1 MLKRLLKRPSLNL
14 LAWLLLAAFY
24 ISICLNIAFFKQVL
38 QALPLDSLHNVL
50 VFLSMPVVAF
60 SVINI
65 VLTLSSFLWLNRP
78 LACLFILVGAA
89 AQYFIMTYGIVIDRS
104 MIANII
110 DTTPAESYAL
120 MTPQMLLTL
129 GFSGV
134 LAALIACW
142 IKIKPAASR
151 LRSVLFR
158 GANILVSVLLILLVA
173 ALFYKDYA
181 SLFRNNKELVKSL
194 SPSNSIVASWSWY
207 SHQRLANLPL
217 VRIGEDA
224 HRNPLMQNE
233 KRKNLTILIVG
244 ETSRAENFSLN
255 GYPRETNPR
264 LAKDNVVYFPATSR
278 LRSVLFRGANIL
290 VSVLLIL
297 LVAALFYKDYASLF
311 RNNKELVKSLSPSNS
326 IVASWS
332 WYSHQRLANLPL
344 VRIGEDAHRNPL
356 MQNEKRKNLT
366 ILIVG
371 ETSRAENF
379 SLHGYPRETNPRL
392 AKDNVVYFPNTASCG
407 TATAVSVPCM
417 FSDMPREHYKEELAQ
432 HQEGVLDIIQRAGI
446 NVLWNDNDGGCKG
459 VCDRVPH
466 QNVTALNLPGQCIN
480 GECYDEVLFHGL
492 EDYINNLQGDGV
504 IVLHTIGSHGP
515 TYYNRYPPQF
525 RKFTPTCDTN
535 EIQTCTKEQLV
546 NTYDNTLVYV
556 DYIVDKAINLLKE
569 HQDKFTT
576 SLVYL
581 SDHGESLGENG
592 IYLHG
597 LPYAIAPD
605 SQKQVP
611 MLLWL
616 SEDYQKRYQVDQNCL
631 QKQAQTQHY
640 SQDNLFSTL
649 LGLTGVETKYYQA
662 ADDILQTCRR
672 VSE

>member
-1 MLKRLLKRPSLNL
+1 MSLLPLRRPVVSRTTYLIL
-14 LAWLLLAAFY
+14 FACY
-24 ISICLNIAFFKQVL
+24 IGICLNLAFYRQVFPL
-38 QALPLDSLHNVL
+38 LPVNSLHNWL
-50 VFLSMPVVAF
+50 VFLSMPIVAI
-60 SVINI
+60 SVMNI
-65 VLTLSSFLWLNRP
+65 LTTLASFLKLDR
-78 LACLFILVGAA
+78 LVISLFILLSAS
-89 AQYFIMTYGIVIDRS
+89 AQYFIWNFGVVIDRS
-104 MIANII
+104 MITNIL
-110 DTTPAESYAL
+110 DTTPAESFAL
-120 MTPQMLLTL
+120 LSGEMIAVL
-129 GFSGV
+129 GLSGV
-134 LAALIACW
+134 LAVFIAW
-142 IKIKPAASR
+142 WVKIRKPATR
-151 LRSVLFR
+151 WR
-158 GANILVSVLLILLVA
+158 GAAMRLLNIAVSALLIILVA

-181 SLFRNNKELVKSL
+181 SVFRNNKELVKSL

-264 LAKDNVVYFPATSR
+264 LAKDNVVYFP
-278 LRSVLFRGANIL
+278 
-290 VSVLLIL
+290 
-297 LVAALFYKDYASLF
+297 
-311 RNNKELVKSLSPSNS
+311 
-326 IVASWS
+326 
-332 WYSHQRLANLPL
+332 
-344 VRIGEDAHRNPL
+344 
-356 MQNEKRKNLT
+356 
-366 ILIVG
+366 
-371 ETSRAENF
+371 
-379 SLHGYPRETNPRL
+379 
-392 AKDNVVYFPNTASCG
+392 NTASCG

-459 VCDRVPH
+459 ACDRVPH

-492 EDYINNLQGDGV
+492 EEYINNLQGDGV